1 MFDLNWNDNNLHI
14 PDSPAVTLAS
24 TKHFSLLFCF
34 VCFRVVWCVLHTSS
48 WRHFFYYFSSLFDTL
63 NSSRRKRAAFAK
75 GKVIQYDAQHSQ
87 RKMKFKIKKNKI
99 KNKKWNDTLT
109 RDNEPTQSRRFVR
122 STGRLWHWN
131 FLATTRWCCLASWEK
146 NNKMWSVCVFRSVC
160 HFQKVFLG
168 ESIVSS
174 LQVSCWNFGR
184 NGLTVLRRRGVGGR
198 SRSCALCACR
208 VVVLC
213 VCVCVRW
220 RCSRATAPEFSLV
233 NICRNRRTRHSLV
246 CVYACNKQP
255 ANSTQITAGR
265 VELVQL
271 LNVDKNEK
279 GRKESKKAMAMV

>member
-1 MFDLNWNDNNLHI
+1 MFDWNWNDNNLHI

-87 RKMKFKIKKNKI
+87 RKMKFKIKKK
-99 KNKKWNDTLT
+99 KKKKWNDTLT

-131 FLATTRWCCLASWEK
+131 FFATTRWCCLARK
-146 NNKMWSVCVFRSVC
+146 QQNVVCVCFSVGLS
-160 HFQKVFLG
+160 FSKGLPGRVDRLKFASFLLKLWQKWTDSFTTEEG
-168 ESIVSS
+168 
-174 LQVSCWNFGR
+174 G
-184 NGLTVLRRRGVGGR
+184 GVR

-213 VCVCVRW
+213 VC
-220 RCSRATAPEFSLV
+220 AL
-233 NICRNRRTRHSLV
+233 
-246 CVYACNKQP
+246 
-255 ANSTQITAGR
+255 
-265 VELVQL
+265 
-271 LNVDKNEK
+271 
-279 GRKESKKAMAMV
+279 AM